1 MASGQKMRKMDSLRG
16 PPVKTERGLRAA
28 WRHPALR
35 TIHLWQLRPEASRRC
50 WLSATCCCAGASM
63 LVVSKTKV
71 PKFQRSSLAWCLG
84 PCFCRQLLASH
95 ALRVHLLLPAS
106 LRPDCQH
113 LTPHCRTEQPGAPGM
128 PSSARAKD
136 ERHSRSLSYTSIH
149 QRPRA
154 SLRRGLR
161 RVHHLAGAASKARS
175 FQNVAA
181 LSNACLRV
189 GSWNSFLRRCVYVF
203 WSVRSNMKMNC
214 TWAEQLICLF
224 TAGSMPGRGDRL
236 RFHCRDEDL
245 TAGVAQ
251 LAGAHFA
258 IHVQAQAFDC
268 AVNTHGCGSK
278 PMESHFG
285 VGAPPILVY
294 FSGDWDV
301 HWEIT
306 GLLTHGH
313 MVSQNLVPSCDRW

>member
-136 ERHSRSLSYTSIH
+136 ERHQT
-149 QRPRA
+149 P
-154 SLRRGLR
+154 G
-161 RVHHLAGAASKARS
+161 
-175 FQNVAA
+175 
-181 LSNACLRV
+181 ACLTPQSIRGPALACDAAFV
-189 GSWNSFLRRCVYVF
+189 AFTISL
-203 WSVRSNMKMNC
+203 
-214 TWAEQLICLF
+214 EQPAKHEASR
-224 TAGSMPGRGDRL
+224 T
-236 RFHCRDEDL
+236 
-245 TAGVAQ
+245 
-251 LAGAHFA
+251 
-258 IHVQAQAFDC
+258 
-268 AVNTHGCGSK
+268 
-278 PMESHFG
+278 
-285 VGAPPILVY
+285 
-294 FSGDWDV
+294 
-301 HWEIT
+301 
-306 GLLTHGH
+306 
-313 MVSQNLVPSCDRW
+313 